1 MFNDNLKTSKGKFAT
16 VLTGAALIAM
26 ALTLGYATVA
36 DAQMQA
42 TVSKPVLRTEYK
54 GTDMIDLSGVVNL
67 RNGNQK
73 ISISLRDSDLK
84 PALRMIADK
93 AGLNVIFHSSVEGQV
108 TLDLVNVTLNDAFKM
123 IMQACDLSYVIDN
136 GTLIVM
142 SKAASLE
149 SDISKQNMMTIPVKY
164 ADATKVADFLNSNVF
179 STNRPGLSNNKI
191 VVTNPVTN
199 ELVIFGTMNDYKMAQ
214 KVVSRIDVA
223 PKTVSF
229 RVNHTTPKEMA
240 TLICQSL
247 FPNASTGKDSDSKT
261 GTSDSGDNS
270 SSTPMSGGTLTGG
283 ATSSS
288 NSGSSSGSSTGS
300 SSLSGSDN
308 SSSSTTEED
317 IALGK
322 GVVAC
327 TMKGNVE
334 NNKLKSLTGTAL
346 TVTYFPQKGT
356 INVTGGSDYQAE
368 MVKNF
373 IQANDKK
380 QPQAYMEVQIV
391 ELSEDGSRTFNNTWN
406 LMTPFFAGSFG
417 QDGLKTSNP
426 MFFTG
431 GPYVS
436 GVDDDG
442 NPVKTFDRYH
452 GKNTLGWSIT
462 YLIES
467 GKGRILANPKVIV
480 TNGKKSVIDLTS
492 DYVKSID
499 EEIMSNTIG
508 GIAGVTRTYEIGDD
522 MGISIELTP
531 FISPDGYV
539 TLNLKPN
546 YATMKEEVTSV
557 SISNPDLP
565 ITAAVLLQRR
575 NLELSNVRIK
585 DGETLVLGG
594 MIQEEEKKEVSK
606 FPLLGDLPVIGG
618 VFRNT
623 HTTNSKSELVIMV
636 TPHIIKD
643 TEDVASD
650 TENL

>member
-1 MFNDNLKTSKGKFAT
+1 MFNDNSKTSKGKFAT

-247 FPNASTGKDSDSKT
+247 FPNASTGKDGESKAGSTESSDS
-261 GTSDSGDNS
+261 S
-270 SSTPMSGGTLTGG
+270 SSTMSGGTLTGG
-283 ATSSS
+283 ATSSA
-288 NSGSSSGSSTGS
+288 NSGGSSSSSAGS
-300 SSLSGSDN
+300 SSLSSSDS

-356 INVTGGSDYQAE
+356 INITGGSDYQAE

-406 LMTPFFAGSFG
+406 LMTPFFAGSFNG
-417 QDGLKTSNP
+417 KDGLKTTNP

-436 GVDDDG
+436 GVDTEG
-442 NPVKTFDRYH
+442 NPIKTFDRYH

-546 YATMKEEVTSV
+546 YATKKEDVKSV
-557 SISNPDLP
+557 SISNPNIE

-594 MIQEEEKKEVSK
+594 MIQEEEHKKVSK

-618 VFRNT
+618 AFRNT
-623 HTTNSKSELVIMV
+623 ETTNTKSELVIMV

>member
-1 MFNDNLKTSKGKFAT
+1 MFNDNSKTSKGKFAT

-247 FPNASTGKDSDSKT
+247 FPNASTGKDGESKAGSTESSDS
-261 GTSDSGDNS
+261 S
-270 SSTPMSGGTLTGG
+270 SSTMSGGTLTGG

-288 NSGSSSGSSTGS
+288 NSGSSSGSSLGS

-356 INVTGGSDYQAE
+356 INITGGSDYQAE

-417 QDGLKTSNP
+417 QDGLKSTNP

-436 GVDDDG
+436 GVDADG

-623 HTTNSKSELVIMV
+623 HTTNTKSELVIMV

>member
-1 MFNDNLKTSKGKFAT
+1 MFNDNSKTSKGKFAT

-247 FPNASTGKDSDSKT
+247 FPNASTGKDGESKAGSTESSDS
-261 GTSDSGDNS
+261 S
-270 SSTPMSGGTLTGG
+270 SSTMSGGTLTGG

-288 NSGSSSGSSTGS
+288 NSGSSSSSSAGS
-300 SSLSGSDN
+300 SSLSSSD

-334 NNKLKSLTGTAL
+334 SNKLKSLTGTAL

-356 INVTGGSDYQAE
+356 INITGGSDYQAE

-417 QDGLKTSNP
+417 QDGLKSTNP

-436 GVDDDG
+436 GVDADG

-623 HTTNSKSELVIMV
+623 HTTNTKSELVIMV

>member
-1 MFNDNLKTSKGKFAT
+1 MFNDNSKTSKGKFAT

-247 FPNASTGKDSDSKT
+247 FPNASTGKDGESKAGSTESSDS
-261 GTSDSGDNS
+261 S
-270 SSTPMSGGTLTGG
+270 SSTMSGGTLTGG

-288 NSGSSSGSSTGS
+288 NSGSSSGSSLGS
-300 SSLSGSDN
+300 SSLSGSD

-356 INVTGGSDYQAE
+356 INITGGSDYQAE

-417 QDGLKTSNP
+417 QDGLKSTNP

-436 GVDDDG
+436 GVDADG

-623 HTTNSKSELVIMV
+623 HTTNTKSELVIMV